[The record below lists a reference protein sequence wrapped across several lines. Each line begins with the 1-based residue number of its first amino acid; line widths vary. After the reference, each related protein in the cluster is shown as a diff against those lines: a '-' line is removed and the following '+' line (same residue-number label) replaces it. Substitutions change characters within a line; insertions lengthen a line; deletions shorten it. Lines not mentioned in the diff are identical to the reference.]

1 MNALLV
7 HGAMTALTVA
17 AALAAY
23 DHWLVRPALRVGVV
37 DVGEVYRQK
46 EAEFTLILTKAG
58 SDDER
63 QKAMAMARRFA
74 QRLPVALDE
83 LPRECG
89 CLVVLSSAVAG
100 ATPRTVDLTAHL
112 KHKVE
117 ERAAAFRGDAP

>member
-1 MNALLV
+1 MRAVLLQV
-7 HGAMTALTVA
+7 LVATLVAA

-23 DHWLVRPALRVGVV
+23 DRLVIRPAQTVGVV

-63 QKAMAMARRFA
+63 QKAMVMARAFA
-74 QRLPVALDE
+74 QRLPVALEE

-89 CLVVLSSAVAG
+89 CLVVLKSAVAG
-100 ATPRTVDLTAHL
+100 PTPRTLDLTAHL
-112 KHKVE
+112 KRKME
-117 ERAAAFRGDAP
+117 AP

>member
-1 MNALLV
+1 MRALLL
-7 HGAMTALTVA
+7 HGALSVLTAA

-23 DHWLVRPALRVGVV
+23 DHWIIRPALRVGIV

-46 EAEFTLILTKAG
+46 EAEFTLILTKAV

-63 QKAMAMARRFA
+63 QKAMAMARVFA
-74 QRLPVALDE
+74 QRLPRALDE

-89 CLVVLSSAVAG
+89 CLVVLKSAVAG
-100 ATPRTVDLTAHL
+100 TTPRTVDLTAHL

-117 ERAAAFRGDAP
+117 AP

>member
-1 MNALLV
+1 MKTLLL
-7 HGAMTALTVA
+7 HGAVSVLTAA

-23 DHWLVRPALRVGVV
+23 DHWVVRPALRVGIV

-63 QKAMAMARRFA
+63 RKAMAMARVFA
-74 QRLPVALDE
+74 QRLPAALDE

-89 CLVVLSSAVAG
+89 CLVVLKSAVAG
-100 ATPRTVDLTAHL
+100 APPRTVDLTAHL

-117 ERAAAFRGDAP
+117 GP